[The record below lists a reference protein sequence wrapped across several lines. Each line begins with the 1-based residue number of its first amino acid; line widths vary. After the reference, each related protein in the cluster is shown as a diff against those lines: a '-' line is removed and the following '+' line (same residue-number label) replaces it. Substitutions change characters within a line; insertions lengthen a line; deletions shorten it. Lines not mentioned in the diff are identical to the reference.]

1 VDRVVLQEVR
11 ERLGVGQVVD
21 ADDFDVP

>member
-1 VDRVVLQEVR
+1 VDRVVFQEVR

-21 ADDFDVP
+21 ADDLDVR